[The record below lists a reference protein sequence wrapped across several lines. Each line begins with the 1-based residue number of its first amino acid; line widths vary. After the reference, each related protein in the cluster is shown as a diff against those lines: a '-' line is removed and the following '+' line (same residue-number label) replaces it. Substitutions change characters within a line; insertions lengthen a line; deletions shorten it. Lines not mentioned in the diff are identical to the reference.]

1 VAEARAI
8 LLGYH
13 TLARLQ
19 QARGDSNA
27 ARSILNELQNIARQR
42 NFVPQVL
49 AQAAAARAQLAL
61 MQGDLS
67 AAVQWAD
74 MSGLGPNDDLNYPR
88 ELEYLVLARVR
99 IAQHRRDMEDSVLRD
114 ILRLLDRLLAA
125 AEIGERIDSMI
136 EISILRA
143 LAFQAQG
150 MFVQALEC
158 LAWVLQLAEPES
170 YARVFIDEG
179 APIAQLLQQGLRA
192 PHWGQAPSS
201 SQSVRQYAEWLLK
214 GAYAEGIE
222 RHTDA
227 PAPSIHFSVPDSEPL
242 TERELDVLRLL
253 VAGYSNQ
260 AIARELVVAV
270 GTVKRHVNNLFGKLR
285 VQSRLQAVARAREL
299 DLL

>member
-1 VAEARAI
+1 
-8 LLGYH
+8 
-13 TLARLQ
+13 
-19 QARGDSNA
+19 
-27 ARSILNELQNIARQR
+27 
-42 NFVPQVL
+42 
-49 AQAAAARAQLAL
+49 
-61 MQGDLS
+61 
-67 AAVQWAD
+67 
-74 MSGLGPNDDLNYPR
+74 
-88 ELEYLVLARVR
+88 
-99 IAQHRRDMEDSVLRD
+99 
-114 ILRLLDRLLAA
+114 
-125 AEIGERIDSMI
+125 MI

-179 APIAQLLQQGLRA
+179 APIARLLEQGLRA

-201 SQSVRQYAEWLLK
+201 SQSVRQYAERLLK

-222 RHTDA
+222 RHTGA